1 MMVRFSP
8 AKEKR
13 GHASARLLSD
23 CRGNVAVEFAL
34 LAPALFALLVGG
46 MEFGRLMWTLSGL
59 HYATEEGARC
69 YAMGICTSTS
79 AATQA
84 ASVAPEFGFTSANFT
99 VSSATCGYKVVGSY
113 AFTWL
118 PNSTIISAT
127 APTLRSTA
135 CFP

>member
-1 MMVRFSP
+1 M
-8 AKEKR
+8 
-13 GHASARLLSD
+13 
-23 CRGNVAVEFAL
+23 AVEFAL

-84 ASVAPEFGFTSANFT
+84 ASVAPEFGFTSANFA
-99 VSSATCGYKVVGSY
+99 VSSATCGYKVVGTY

-118 PNSTIISAT
+118 PNTTIITAA
-127 APTLRSTA
+127 APTLSSTA